1 MKIRCAIVDDEE
13 LARKLLEQYVLK
25 IPQMEL
31 AGTYKSPLLLMEELS
46 RGGID
51 LLFLDIQMPDI
62 TGTDFLRSLKEKPAV
77 IFTTAYPEHA
87 LEGYE
92 LDVLDYL
99 VKPIPFERFFRS
111 VQKVSSFLKQPAAKQ
126 PPQPVQKEVAARDFL
141 AVNADHKIY
150 KIRYSE
156 ILYIE
161 GLREYVSYYTT
172 DGQRIIALESLKRLE
187 EALPASGFMRIHKS
201 YIIPLDKVKVV
212 EGNMVHIADKKLP
225 IGASYREDVLKKLFE
240 K

>member
-13 LARKLLEQYVLK
+13 LARKLLEQYILK
-25 IPQMEL
+25 VPQLEL
-31 AGTYKSPLLLMEELS
+31 VGTYKSPLLLMEEL
-46 RGGID
+46 RKGTID
-51 LLFLDIQMPDI
+51 LLLLDIQMPDI
-62 TGTDFLRSLKEKPAV
+62 TGTEFLRSLQHKPAV

-99 VKPIPFERFFRS
+99 LKPISFERFFRS
-111 VQKVSSFLKQPAAKQ
+111 VQKAISYLR
-126 PPQPVQKEVAARDFL
+126 PVERPEKEEIKATGLVKDFL

-150 KIRYSE
+150 KIRFND

-172 DGQRIIALESLKRLE
+172 EGQRIIALESLKKLE
-187 EALPASGFMRIHKS
+187 ELLPANKFMRIHKS

-212 EGNMVHIADKKLP
+212 EGNMVHVADKKLP
-225 IGASYREDVLKKLFE
+225 IGASYREEVLKKLFE
-240 K
+240 R

>member
-25 IPQMEL
+25 IPQLEL
-31 AGTYKSPLLLMEELS
+31 TGTYKSPLLLMEDLN
-46 RGGID
+46 RGNVD

-62 TGTDFLRSLKEKPAV
+62 TGTDFLRSLNQKPAV

-99 VKPIPFERFFRS
+99 LKPISFERFFRS
-111 VQKVSSFLKQPAAKQ
+111 VQKAVSFLKPAPKPEKQ
-126 PPQPVQKEVAARDFL
+126 EDPAPPPVKDFL

-150 KIRYSE
+150 KIRFDE

-172 DGQRIIALESLKRLE
+172 EGQRIIALESLKKLE
-187 EALPASGFMRIHKS
+187 ELLPASKFMRIHKS

-225 IGASYREDVLKKLFE
+225 IGASYREEVLKKLFE